1 MHHSDNSQMPLRLWL
16 TVEIVLL
23 KSSDGNCINVVP
35 KNPQVSSCVCVS
47 LQFEILIYFI
57 HLPVP
62 FVQFIARSYFKYI
75 VLVGIL

>member
-1 MHHSDNSQMPLRLWL
+1 MHLSDNSQMPLRLWL

-23 KSSDGNCINVVP
+23 KSSDGKCINVVP
-35 KNPQVSSCVCVS
+35 KNSKLSSCVFP

-62 FVQFIARSYFKYI
+62 FVQFIARSYFK
-75 VLVGIL
+75 